1 MFGIKPGLKIDM
13 AKYPLPIPTRACIIF
28 LSGGEDVTDKEIL
41 EAMRSMLAPIN
52 TRLDTMQEDME
63 IIKEEST
70 ITRTRLDTM
79 QEDMEIVKEES
90 TITRT
95 RLDTMQEDIEII
107 KEESTIT
114 RSMTNRLLKWAEKAD
129 RTAVNVGFD
138 ETE

>member
-1 MFGIKPGLKIDM
+1 M
-13 AKYPLPIPTRACIIF
+13 AKYPLPIPKGACIIF